1 MIVPSITPVIKETL
15 IYSNQHQS
23 LTLYMLM
30 YKRFL
35 ALPLTGESFNQ
46 RFLSDPNMLAH
57 ASQVFLD
64 MDEKAVYFETK
75 EEEY

>member
-1 MIVPSITPVIKETL
+1 
-15 IYSNQHQS
+15 
-23 LTLYMLM
+23 MLM

-46 RFLSDPNMLAH
+46 RFLSAPNMLAH